1 MHIQRPRLSTQLSS
15 LLNSFRAVELVGPRQ
30 VGKTTLARQF
40 IDFGSPRYFDLEDPV
55 SRQRL
60 ADPMNTLAGLDGL
73 VVIDEVQHLPAL
85 PETLRVLMDRPE
97 RMHQN
102 GQYLLLGSAAPRV
115 MHKTE
120 SLLGRAAT
128 LEVSGFD
135 IGETGTDE
143 PAIQQLWL
151 RGGFPAAF
159 LAPDDTVSTQWR
171 HAAIQRHVSSD
182 LPLLGMN
189 APAPLMTRFWQML
202 AHYHGQTWNAA
213 EPARSLGI
221 SEPTV
226 RRYLDYL
233 TQTYM
238 VRQLQPWH
246 ENLSKRQ
253 VKAPKIYFRDT
264 GLLHALLGI
273 RSLPQLL
280 THPLS
285 GASWEGFAL
294 EQVLRIA
301 QPDQAYF
308 WATHQGAELDLL
320 LFKDE
325 RRIGVEFKRSDAPK
339 LTPSMRIA
347 MDDLRLDALYVVY
360 PGPHRYNLAPQ
371 VEAVPLTALLA

>member
-1 MHIQRPRLSTQLSS
+1 M
-15 LLNSFRAVELVGPRQ
+15 GPRQ
-30 VGKTTLARQF
+30 VGKTTLAQQF
-40 IDFGSPRYFDLEDPV
+40 IDFSSPHYFDLEDPV

-73 VVIDEVQHLPAL
+73 VVIVELQHLPAL
-85 PETLRVLMDRPE
+85 PEALRVLMDRPE

-102 GQYLLLGSAAPRV
+102 GQ
-115 MHKTE
+115 
-120 SLLGRAAT
+120 
-128 LEVSGFD
+128 
-135 IGETGTDE
+135 
-143 PAIQQLWL
+143 
-151 RGGFPAAF
+151 
-159 LAPDDTVSTQWR
+159 
-171 HAAIQRHVSSD
+171 
-182 LPLLGMN
+182 
-189 APAPLMTRFWQML
+189 
-202 AHYHGQTWNAA
+202 
-213 EPARSLGI
+213 
-221 SEPTV
+221 
-226 RRYLDYL
+226 YLDYL

-320 LFKDE
+320 LFKDQ

-339 LTPSMRIA
+339 LTPGMRIA
-347 MDDLRLDALYVVY
+347 LEDLKLDALYVVY
-360 PGPHRYNLAPQ
+360 PGPHRYTLAPQ